1 MLGRRRNTNAAHS
14 EDITDRIRRRA
25 AEGTPSGERRRAGAR
40 TPRGPVRDTL
50 DWRLIYKV
58 LDEVSLRLD
67 EALLDKGMQ
76 SFAPTKISALL
87 DEALE
92 TLGVTLTS
100 RARGALF
107 GRVLRELC
115 GPGSQVAASGAVA
128 FKSAAEPEVG
138 RSDAAPSVEDGPT
151 FGALVASGCLSPA
164 MARFLELCVP
174 FRLNVLIAGAPCTGR
189 KALLSAM
196 ARNIDVRERVATVE
210 WGDPIAL
217 DQVRVHRLRAEIKDL
232 AGPKRSTMV
241 ENLWRAL
248 SLNPSY
254 LLVDQFPDELQN
266 RRVDGVLQALERDR
280 GGVLALAEQGDL
292 RAILERLGDFTAP
305 DGKVP
310 GFDLVIQTAALP
322 KGVTCVA
329 RISELVAGQDKQ
341 AHLRDLFRHAPGGR
355 PAEDAPGF
363 VATGR
368 VPTFVERLGDG
379 GSALRAALRATE
391 TTT

>member
-1 MLGRRRNTNAAHS
+1 MLGRRRNTNAADS
-14 EDITDRIRRRA
+14 EDITDRIRRRTA
-25 AEGTPSGERRRAGAR
+25 GLEPSGEERGAVPR
-40 TPRGPVRDTL
+40 KARGPVRDTL

-67 EALLDKGMQ
+67 KALLDKGVQQ
-76 SFAPTKISALL
+76 SFAPTRISLLL

-128 FKSAAEPEVG
+128 FKSAAETK
-138 RSDAAPSVEDGPT
+138 ATAPRESAEEGPS
-151 FGALVASGCLSPA
+151 FGALVAAGRLSPD

-174 FRLNVLIAGAPCTGR
+174 HRLNLLIAGAPGTGR
-189 KALLSAM
+189 KALLGAM

-217 DQVRVHRLRAEIKDL
+217 DQVRVHRLKAEIKDL
-232 AGPKRSTMV
+232 SGPKRSTMV
-241 ENLWRAL
+241 EHLWRAL

-266 RRVDGVLQALERDR
+266 RRIDGVLQALERDR
-280 GGVLALAEQGDL
+280 GGVMALAAQGDL
-292 RAILERLGDFTAP
+292 PAILERLGDFRAP
-305 DGKVP
+305 DGKAP

-322 KGVTCVA
+322 KGGTCVA
-329 RISELVAGQDKQ
+329 RISELVTGPGKEAQ
-341 AHLRDLFRHAPGGR
+341 LRDLFRHASAGWPM
-355 PAEDAPGF
+355 EDAEGF
-363 VATGR
+363 IGTGR
-368 VPTFVERLGDG
+368 VPAFVENLGDG
-379 GSALRAALRATE
+379 GAGLRATLDPTE
-391 TTT
+391 PTT